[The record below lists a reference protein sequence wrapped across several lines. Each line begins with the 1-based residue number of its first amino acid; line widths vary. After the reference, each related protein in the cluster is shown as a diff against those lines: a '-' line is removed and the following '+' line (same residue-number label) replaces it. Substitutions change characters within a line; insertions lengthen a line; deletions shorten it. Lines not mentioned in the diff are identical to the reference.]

1 MSIDIGSFDATND
14 LPKPD
19 SMEDLLSGYSTP
31 KTETPAPVD
40 ESEAPPA
47 EINQDQFAPPPPDPA
62 NYIGDKRFYQ
72 RGAKAGQLRPG
83 GVRATYNHNATSTIP
98 ATMLINGALF
108 LSVIN
113 FIIPLTIVT
122 INNWV
127 SPREKMTLKDLRLT
141 NEEKKEIDPLMDATL
156 KQLNIQGNPLI
167 LLMITLTAAYSMKFI
182 GKKVD
187 IETENMEAKAEQK

>member
-1 MSIDIGSFDATND
+1 MAIEIGSFATTND
-14 LPKPD
+14 LQKPD
-19 SMEDLLSGYSTP
+19 SMEDLLSGYSSP
-31 KTETPAPVD
+31 KTETPAPVN
-40 ESEAPPA
+40 EQEAPPA
-47 EINQDQFAPPPPDPA
+47 EINQEQFATPPNPDA
-62 NYIGDKRFYQ
+62 WIGDKRYYQ

-127 SPREKMTLKDLRLT
+127 SPKEKMTLKDLRLT

-187 IETENMEAKAEQK
+187 IETENLEAKTEQK